1 MGLFFSLLDQWK
13 VILPEMR
20 LAGGGLVIL
29 VSSLPLLL
37 SFVLAKPYPVADP
50 PYHPARIQY
59 LKSIPKEHG
68 LQELKPENLFM
79 SDLPWAVA
87 WYGNQDSVWLTRNVQ
102 PDFYRINDEF
112 RPIKALYFTEITTDQ
127 RYVSRVFASNISNWE
142 RFVLAIQ
149 INKHLPDGF
158 PLLGVEDAFSPRQWL
173 LFDISNAAPI
183 N

>member
-1 MGLFFSLLDQWK
+1 M
-13 VILPEMR
+13 
-20 LAGGGLVIL
+20 
-29 VSSLPLLL
+29 
-37 SFVLAKPYPVADP
+37 
-50 PYHPARIQY
+50 
-59 LKSIPKEHG
+59 
-68 LQELKPENLFM
+68 
-79 SDLPWAVA
+79 
-87 WYGNQDSVWLTRNVQ
+87 Q

-112 RPIKALYFTEITTDQ
+112 RPIRALYFTEITTDQ

-173 LFDISNAAPI
+173 LFDISNEVPI